1 MSDALFFVYP
11 LIMLHIFVSHVEL
24 CLIFL
29 FHIQSSFFSFFS
41 FFSEEVKRN
50 FLEKCSFRSVY

>member
-11 LIMLHIFVSHVEL
+11 LIMLHIVVSHVEL

-29 FHIQSSFFSFFS
+29 FHIQSSFFFL
-41 FFSEEVKRN
+41 FFSEDVKRN
-50 FLEKCSFRSVY
+50 FREKCSFRSVY